1 MTDEP
6 HNLILDHLRDLR
18 EAVRLIHAEIREVK
32 EGQIS
37 IRHMLVAMQ
46 GDDLRHEAM
55 LAGVRSDVDTIKRR
69 LGLVDA

>member
-18 EAVRLIHAEIREVK
+18 DEQRQVHADLRDIK
-32 EGQIS
+32 ESQTA

-46 GDDLRHEAM
+46 
-55 LAGVRSDVDTIKRR
+55 KRR
-69 LGLVDA
+69 SPP